1 MKMIGR
7 ALSTSASKPAT
18 VVIFGGNGFVGTNIA
33 KSILTRAPTAKVI
46 CISRSGQPKVIRDG
60 LHQVEWHN
68 GDVFKP
74 ETYSNKLNE
83 ADCVVSCIGAFGSNE
98 WMERMNGDANI
109 LAASEAIRAKA
120 KRFIYISTTE
130 NTLPE
135 FVLKG

>member
-1 MKMIGR
+1 MIGR

-33 KSILTRAPTAKVI
+33 KNILTRNPTTKVI
-46 CISRSGQPKVIRDG
+46 SISRSGQPKVIRDG
-60 LHQVEWHN
+60 LHQVEWLSS
-68 GDVFKP
+68 DVFRP
-74 ETYSNKLNE
+74 ESYRDKLAD

-98 WMERMNGDANI
+98 FMERMNGDANI
-109 LAASEAIRAKA
+109 LAASEAICAKA
-120 KRFIYISTTE
+120 KRFIYISTSE